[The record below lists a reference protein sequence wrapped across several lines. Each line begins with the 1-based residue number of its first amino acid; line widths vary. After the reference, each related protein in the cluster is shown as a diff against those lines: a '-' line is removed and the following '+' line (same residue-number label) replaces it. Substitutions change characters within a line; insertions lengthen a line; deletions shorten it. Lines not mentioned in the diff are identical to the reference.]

1 MRLEDVTPG
10 AHILGVAVDAPVT
23 VVAATWIGGNALRLT
38 YRTDA
43 GRLDERLL
51 YRDHEPR
58 LDLTKQGAAFD
69 LTADGAKFKLAA
81 EALRIRM
88 AGRFDPMLAVHT
100 SELEPLPHQIQAVY
114 GELIQRT
121 PLRFLLADDPGA
133 GKTIMAGLYVKEL
146 MLRGDLERC
155 LIVTPGGLVEQWQD
169 ELRDKFG
176 LHFELLTRQ
185 LADATLATAES
196 SVFTKHNLLIARMDQ
211 LSRSDELR
219 DLLDRA
225 EWDLVVVDEAH
236 RMSAHYFG
244 NELKKTR
251 RYQLGELLGRHA
263 RHFLLMTATPHAGR
277 EEDFQLFL
285 ALIDTDRFEG
295 RYRDGIHAVS
305 TDGLMRRMVKED
317 LKTFDGRPLFPERRA
332 YTVAYELSD
341 AEKDLY
347 EAVTQYVREEM
358 SRADRLKEQGDS
370 KRGFTV
376 GFALTVLQRRL
387 ASSPEAILQSLVRRH
402 ARLKK
407 RRDEMRSGTTFAADN
422 DLARRLS
429 EMLGRDV
436 ADAGDEDE
444 LDDVPSAEAEETE
457 SEVADAATAARTIAE
472 LDKEL
477 AILTD
482 LIEVARRVRHSGTD
496 KKWTELRDLLT
507 NNVLAGGTPLA
518 DGMEADAVFPSPDGM
533 LPGLGDSLPGKG
545 AISGQRVLPALAS
558 PDAVRKIII
567 FTEHRDTLEYLADR
581 IRGLLGRH
589 DAVVTIHGGVRREE
603 RRKIME
609 LFTQDVDTQVLVATD
624 AAGEGLN
631 LQRAHLMVNYDLP
644 WNPNRIEQR
653 FGRIHRIGQT
663 EVCHL
668 WNLVAADTREGMVFT
683 QLLLK
688 IEEQAKAYHGKVF
701 DVLGEAFEGKPLK
714 DLLIQA
720 IRYGNDP
727 KVKARLH
734 QVIDATVGEGL
745 DKLIADRAAHADMFA
760 VADLEKWR
768 VRMDEANR
776 RRLSPHFISEWFTD
790 AFRELGGRLS
800 EREPGRYEIRHVPR
814 EIRDRDRQAGTA
826 PAPVL
831 EKYERVTF
839 DKSLTRVAGRPRAGL
854 LAPGH
859 PLLDAVTDLI
869 IERHGTMLK
878 QGTMFNDEQ
887 DPGTEP
893 RLLVAVTHEIT
904 DGHQPAHTVAKKFG
918 FVEVDSTGANAA
930 GEARY
935 LDYKP
940 LDESER
946 MVAAPLREAP
956 WLASG
961 VENVALAWAVTD
973 GMPAE
978 LARTRDL
985 VTARVAQV
993 RRLVKQRLDGEINYW
1008 DMRATELLDQQAAG
1022 RPLKLK
1028 PETAQARAR
1037 DLERRLGKRLAE
1049 LARDEELI
1057 ARPPVISAAALV
1069 IPQGLLNLLLGVP
1082 DSAEDTESQG
1092 RFAADTTETDRR
1104 AIAAVLAAE
1113 RALGREPRE
1122 MPHNNPGYDI
1132 ESRSPDGH
1140 LVFIEVKGRIEG
1152 AEEFW
1157 VTKTEVLHGK
1167 NSAAGSRLAMV
1178 SVSPRGSSFDQVR
1191 YIVDPFLDVTFGDFA
1206 ATGMLGHWQREWER
1220 GGQPQ

>member
-10 AHILGVAVDAPVT
+10 AHILGIAVDAPVT

-58 LDLTKQGAAFD
+58 LDLAKQGAAFD

-155 LIVTPGGLVEQWQD
+155 LIVAPGGLVEQWQD

-185 LADATLATAES
+185 LADATPATAES

-211 LSRSDELR
+211 LSRSDEFR

-285 ALIDTDRFEG
+285 ALLDTDRFEG
-295 RYRDGIHAVS
+295 RYRDGIHAIS

-358 SRADRLKEQGDS
+358 SRADRLAEQGDS

-407 RRDEMRSGTTFAADN
+407 RRDEMRSGTAAGTDN

-436 ADAGDEDE
+436 ADAGDDE

-477 AILTD
+477 AILVD

-507 NNVLAGGTPLA
+507 NNVLAAGTPLA
-518 DGMEADAVFPSPDGM
+518 DGADVGAVFPSPDGM

-545 AISGQRVLPALAS
+545 AIPGQRVLPAMAS
-558 PDAVRKIII
+558 PDAVRKIIV

-609 LFTQDVDTQVLVATD
+609 LFTQDVDTRVLVATD

-701 DVLGEAFEGKPLK
+701 DVLGEAFEGQPLK

-768 VRMDEANR
+768 ARMDEANR
-776 RRLSPHFISEWFTD
+776 RRLSPHFISEWFAD

-839 DKSLTRVAGRPRAGL
+839 DKNLTRVEGRPRADL

-869 IERHGTMLK
+869 IERHGALLK
-878 QGTMFNDEQ
+878 QGTMLKDEH

-918 FVEVDSTGANAA
+918 FVEVDSAGANAA

-946 MVAAPLREAP
+946 MVATPLREAP

-961 VENVALAWAVTD
+961 VENVALAWAVTE

-1037 DLERRLGKRLAE
+1037 DLERRLDKRLAE

-1082 DSAEDTESQG
+1082 A
-1092 RFAADTTETDRR
+1092 
-1104 AIAAVLAAE
+1104 
-1113 RALGREPRE
+1113 PR
-1122 MPHNNPGYDI
+1122 
-1132 ESRSPDGH
+1132 
-1140 LVFIEVKGRIEG
+1140 
-1152 AEEFW
+1152 
-1157 VTKTEVLHGK
+1157 
-1167 NSAAGSRLAMV
+1167 
-1178 SVSPRGSSFDQVR
+1178 
-1191 YIVDPFLDVTFGDFA
+1191 
-1206 ATGMLGHWQREWER
+1206 
-1220 GGQPQ
+1220 

>member
-10 AHILGVAVDAPVT
+10 ARILGIAVDAPVT

-58 LDLTKQGAAFD
+58 LDLAKQGAAFD

-155 LIVTPGGLVEQWQD
+155 LIVAPGGLVEQWQD

-185 LADATLATAES
+185 LADATPATAES

-211 LSRSDELR
+211 LSRSDEFR

-244 NELKKTR
+244 SELKKTR

-285 ALIDTDRFEG
+285 ALLDTDRFEG
-295 RYRDGIHAVS
+295 RYRDGIHAIS

-407 RRDEMRSGTTFAADN
+407 RRDEMRSGTAAATDN

-436 ADAGDEDE
+436 ADAGDDE

-477 AILTD
+477 AILAD

-507 NNVLAGGTPLA
+507 NNVLAAGTPLA
-518 DGMEADAVFPSPDGM
+518 DGVDVGAVFPSPDGM

-545 AISGQRVLPALAS
+545 AIPGQRALPAMAS

-609 LFTQDVDTQVLVATD
+609 LFTQDVDTRVLVATD

-683 QLLLK
+683 QLL
-688 IEEQAKAYHGKVF
+688 
-701 DVLGEAFEGKPLK
+701 
-714 DLLIQA
+714 
-720 IRYGNDP
+720 
-727 KVKARLH
+727 
-734 QVIDATVGEGL
+734 
-745 DKLIADRAAHADMFA
+745 
-760 VADLEKWR
+760 
-768 VRMDEANR
+768 
-776 RRLSPHFISEWFTD
+776 
-790 AFRELGGRLS
+790 
-800 EREPGRYEIRHVPR
+800 
-814 EIRDRDRQAGTA
+814 
-826 PAPVL
+826 
-831 EKYERVTF
+831 
-839 DKSLTRVAGRPRAGL
+839 
-854 LAPGH
+854 
-859 PLLDAVTDLI
+859 
-869 IERHGTMLK
+869 
-878 QGTMFNDEQ
+878 
-887 DPGTEP
+887 
-893 RLLVAVTHEIT
+893 
-904 DGHQPAHTVAKKFG
+904 
-918 FVEVDSTGANAA
+918 
-930 GEARY
+930 
-935 LDYKP
+935 
-940 LDESER
+940 
-946 MVAAPLREAP
+946 
-956 WLASG
+956 
-961 VENVALAWAVTD
+961 
-973 GMPAE
+973 
-978 LARTRDL
+978 
-985 VTARVAQV
+985 
-993 RRLVKQRLDGEINYW
+993 
-1008 DMRATELLDQQAAG
+1008 
-1022 RPLKLK
+1022 
-1028 PETAQARAR
+1028 
-1037 DLERRLGKRLAE
+1037 
-1049 LARDEELI
+1049 
-1057 ARPPVISAAALV
+1057 
-1069 IPQGLLNLLLGVP
+1069 
-1082 DSAEDTESQG
+1082 
-1092 RFAADTTETDRR
+1092 
-1104 AIAAVLAAE
+1104 
-1113 RALGREPRE
+1113 
-1122 MPHNNPGYDI
+1122 
-1132 ESRSPDGH
+1132 
-1140 LVFIEVKGRIEG
+1140 
-1152 AEEFW
+1152 
-1157 VTKTEVLHGK
+1157 
-1167 NSAAGSRLAMV
+1167 
-1178 SVSPRGSSFDQVR
+1178 
-1191 YIVDPFLDVTFGDFA
+1191 
-1206 ATGMLGHWQREWER
+1206 
-1220 GGQPQ
+1220 